1 VKGGNVTRARIL
13 LADGHKEMRDTIAH
27 LLEAE
32 FEIVGAV
39 ANGEEL
45 LSAELETQPDVC
57 VCDISMPHLSGIQA
71 AQRLKARRS
80 QARVI
85 FLTIHDDSDLLQ
97 AALDTGALGYVLKS
111 RMVTDLD
118 QAIRSA
124 LRRQVFISP
133 SNNLGTDP
141 QSRLTS

>member
-1 VKGGNVTRARIL
+1 MSRARIL

-32 FEIVGAV
+32 FEIVASV

-45 LSAELETQPDVC
+45 LAAELETKPDLC
-57 VCDISMPHLSGIQA
+57 VCDISMPHLSGIHA
-71 AQRLKARRS
+71 AQRLKARHS

-85 FLTIHDDSDLLQ
+85 FLTTHDDGDLLQ
-97 AALDTGALGYVLKS
+97 AALETDALGYVLKS

-124 LRRQVFISP
+124 LRGEIFISP
-133 SNNLGTDP
+133 SHNLGT
-141 QSRLTS
+141 SS